1 MCKCMRFNEF
11 VEILNHPCILNCC
24 LKPLVKPALELRMLF
39 HYKMQKQEKVKNNG
53 QYKRKKK
60 KKEMGRVASHEE
72 QTHQAKGSPTNA
84 AT

>member
-1 MCKCMRFNEF
+1 MSKCTRINEF
-11 VEILNHPCILNCC
+11 VEILDRPCVLNCC
-24 LKPLVKPALELRMLF
+24 LNPLVKLALKLRTLF

-53 QYKRKKK
+53 QYKRKK